1 MTSQADRARAF
12 HALHVKGDPV
22 ILYNAWDAGSAKI
35 IAEVGAKAIATGS
48 YAVAAAQGYP
58 DGEGLPLDLVIAN
71 LERIV
76 ETVDL
81 PVTLDFEGCY
91 AVNPDG
97 VTENVSRA
105 IVGGAIGI
113 NFEDQ
118 VVGGEG
124 LHPIEVQVE
133 RIAAARNAAEA
144 AGVDLFIN
152 ARTDIFLKAPL
163 DSHDAAMVDQ
173 ALERE
178 AAYRAAG
185 ASGFF
190 APLLADEALIGR
202 LCDAAEL
209 PVNIMA
215 FKLTPPAARLAEL
228 GVARISH
235 GGGSYRAAMMALS
248 DAAKEVYG
256 TA

>member
-105 IVGGAIGI
+105 I
-113 NFEDQ
+113 
-118 VVGGEG
+118 
-124 LHPIEVQVE
+124 
-133 RIAAARNAAEA
+133 
-144 AGVDLFIN
+144 
-152 ARTDIFLKAPL
+152 
-163 DSHDAAMVDQ
+163 
-173 ALERE
+173 
-178 AAYRAAG
+178 
-185 ASGFF
+185 
-190 APLLADEALIGR
+190 
-202 LCDAAEL
+202 
-209 PVNIMA
+209 
-215 FKLTPPAARLAEL
+215 
-228 GVARISH
+228 
-235 GGGSYRAAMMALS
+235 
-248 DAAKEVYG
+248 
-256 TA
+256 